1 MITENVINN
10 RLDMKNK
17 GVYSSKTDP
26 KDIGTLASWTDC
38 FMQVIVSFVQ
48 QLLKS
53 LNCIFLRKMYL
64 TNFASCK
71 DTFS

>member
-26 KDIGTLASWTDC
+26 KDIGTLASWIDC

-48 QLLKS
+48 QMPNS
-53 LNCIFLRKMYL
+53 
-64 TNFASCK
+64 SC
-71 DTFS
+71 